1 MRRRMDTV
9 QGFGDW
15 ADFYG
20 FFDENIFGQALLK
33 VGTGA
38 AQVAVGSLITGAL
51 GQPTR
56 LQSGQ
61 VFYAPYG
68 TLPGAAPIAAASP
81 ATVAAS
87 TGLGAAAYP
96 GAFEQIAPTD
106 YTPWIVAGAGALLL
120 LVILS

>member
-1 MRRRMDTV
+1 MDEV
-9 QGFGDW
+9 HGFGDW
-15 ADFYG
+15 GDIYG
-20 FFDENIFGQALLK
+20 FFDENVFGQALVK
-33 VGTGA
+33 IGTGA

-61 VFYAPYG
+61 VFYAPYN
-68 TLPGAAPIAAASP
+68 TLPGAAPTVSSP

-87 TGLGAAAYP
+87 TGPGGGAT
-96 GAFEQIAPTD
+96 FEQIAPTD

-120 LVILS
+120 LAVLS